1 MTGLFLLCTGLHH
14 DQIFAVFYILWK
26 LNAQCFHRFL
36 IYIDIQIIL
45 EDLNR
50 QILHILAL
58 QNFIRHSCRFL
69 AKLCVINTN
78 RRKAAVT
85 YHGISTCIYR
95 NLLLVCSFHKSTH
108 RACHRVIVWCK
119 DRITFIGKHTDCAL
133 NLRDVCA
140 ASLHQLD
147 IVFFTCAA

>member
-1 MTGLFLLCTGLHH
+1 MGLHH

-26 LNAQCFHRFL
+26 LNAQCLHRFL

-78 RRKAAVT
+78 RLL
-85 YHGISTCIYR
+85 STSKPY
-95 NLLLVCSFHKSTH
+95 
-108 RACHRVIVWCK
+108 
-119 DRITFIGKHTDCAL
+119 
-133 NLRDVCA
+133 
-140 ASLHQLD
+140 
-147 IVFFTCAA
+147 